1 MKTNDF
7 EILHTALTEMEST
20 PQCEGLE
27 VGLGYACDK
36 LSIPVDVEHHKEIM
50 DFYGRHRAKLAA
62 AFREGKPRFLAV
74 CEACAERDTAEAQA

>member
-50 DFYGRHRAKLAA
+50 GFYGRHRAALVT
-62 AFREGKPRFLAV
+62 AFQEGKEPFFA
-74 CEACAERDTAEAQA
+74 ACKACVVKDTEAQA

>member
-20 PQCEGLE
+20 PQSEGLE

-36 LSIPVDVEHHKEIM
+36 LGIPVDVEHHKEIM
-50 DFYGRHRAKLAA
+50 GFYGRHRAALAT
-62 AFREGKPRFLAV
+62 AFQEGKEPFFAA
-74 CEACAERDTAEAQA
+74 CEACVVKDTEAQA

>member
-27 VGLGYACDK
+27 VGLAYACDK
-36 LSIPVDVEHHKEIM
+36 LGIPVDVEHHKEIM
-50 DFYGRHRAKLAA
+50 DFYGRHRAKLSA
-62 AFREGKPRFLAV
+62 AFQAGKPRFLAV
-74 CEACAERDTAEAQA
+74 CEACAERDAAEAQA